1 MPNNTTPTV
10 LTIAGSDPYAGAGVQ
25 VDSKVIHALGGY
37 AFSVPTALTA
47 QNSTGIK
54 DVLATPT
61 EHFRLQLHTLLDD
74 IEVDAVKIG
83 MLANAEIL
91 MVVVE
96 AIKKYKLK
104 NIVLDTV
111 LVSSSGKALLAKDAI
126 EVMIEHLF
134 PLVDIIT
141 PNIPEV
147 NSLLGREYLG
157 TADEIESMT
166 KGLRGLGAHAVLI
179 KGGHST
185 DTEYATDYLAIKKL
199 PIIPFSTTRLHSTHT
214 HGTGCVLSSALAIH
228 LAKGLTLEKAVEEAK
243 VFLYQKFHT
252 SSALRFR
259 YRRKE
264 GERKEPL
271 L

>member
-1 MPNNTTPTV
+1 MPSNYTPTV

-25 VDSKVIHALGGY
+25 VDAKVIHALGGY
-37 AFSVPTALTA
+37 AFCVTTALTA
-47 QNSTGIK
+47 QNSTGVK
-54 DVLATPT
+54 DVLVSST
-61 EHFRLQLHTLLDD
+61 EHFRLQLHAILDD

-83 MLANAEIL
+83 MLGNAEIL

-96 AIKKYKLK
+96 AIQKYKLK

-111 LVSSSGKALLAKDAI
+111 LVSSSGKALLKEDAI
-126 EVMIEHLF
+126 EVMIDKLF

-147 NSLLGREYLG
+147 NSLLGTEYLG
-157 TADEIESMT
+157 TADEVESMA
-166 KGLRGLGAHAVLI
+166 KGLLGLGANAVLI

-185 DTEYATDYLAIKKL
+185 DNENATDYLAMSKL
-199 PIIPFSTTRLHSTHT
+199 PIIPFSTTRLYTTHT
-214 HGTGCVLSSALAIH
+214 HGTGCVLSSAVAIH

-252 SSALRFR
+252 SSDLCFR
-259 YRRKE
+259 YRSEEDKRK
-264 GERKEPL
+264 GPVL
-271 L
+271 